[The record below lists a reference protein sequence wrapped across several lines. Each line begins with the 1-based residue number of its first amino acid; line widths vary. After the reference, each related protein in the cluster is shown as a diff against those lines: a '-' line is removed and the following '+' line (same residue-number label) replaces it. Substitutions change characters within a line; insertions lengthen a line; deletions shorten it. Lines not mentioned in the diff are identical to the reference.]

1 MQIMVIGA
9 TGEIG
14 NAVTRAA
21 LERGHDVTAFVRS
34 PEKLGSL
41 RDRVRVVVGDLA
53 DADAVAAAVAGHDAV
68 VSALGSSPD
77 ASQLDVPATAMRHIL
92 AGMRAG
98 GIRRLVGLAGSARR
112 SPGCASRVAMCVPPW
127 SSWPRATTGFGARP
141 TSHGR
146 AEEPPPDSCRGLAG
160 IGAMILAR

>member
-77 ASQLDVPATAMRHIL
+77 ASQLDVPATAMRHIV

-98 GIRRLVGLAGSARR
+98 GSAGWSASPDRRDALRDAHLEWRCACRHGRAGRGRRLGSARALRLTAALR
-112 SPGCASRVAMCVPPW
+112 SRHRIPVADWQESAP
-127 SSWPRATTGFGARP
+127 
-141 TSHGR
+141 
-146 AEEPPPDSCRGLAG
+146 
-160 IGAMILAR
+160 